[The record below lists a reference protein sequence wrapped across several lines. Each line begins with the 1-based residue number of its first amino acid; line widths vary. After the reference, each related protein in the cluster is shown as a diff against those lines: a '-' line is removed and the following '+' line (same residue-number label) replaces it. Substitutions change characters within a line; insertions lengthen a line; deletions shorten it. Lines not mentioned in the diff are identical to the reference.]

1 MIEKDYIKELFQE
14 KLTSHEVP
22 VRADLWTSVSSSIGG
37 SSVVASS
44 MSIATKIIIAAS
56 VSAVALVTFYLV
68 NDKNSVPTPI
78 KKENPQEQ
86 RIITI
91 DPLKIDK
98 VEVQTENV
106 EVQSEN
112 LAGQKKNELLPKQ
125 PEQRVDCAYDFSTPE
140 NESDLNSNFQ
150 QSNNSDINKEIVTE
164 KSPEKIERQD
174 PIIRNSNPSANE
186 IVANPEITTKEQ
198 ESTVLLPN
206 IFTPNGDGKND
217 FLSIN
222 IGEVTEFSVVIL
234 NQANKVI
241 YTSSNPNFSWDGLTT
256 NGEIS
261 PAGTYVYYISAKD
274 LNGKLLTK
282 YSSLTISY

>member
-1 MIEKDYIKELFQE
+1 MIEKDYIKDLFQE

-91 DPLKIDK
+91 DTLKIEK
-98 VEVQTENV
+98 EEVKKDEK
-106 EVQSEN
+106 
-112 LAGQKKNELLPKQ
+112 LLQKQ
-125 PEQRVDCAYDFSTPE
+125 ADQRVDCEYDFSTPE
-140 NESDLNSNFQ
+140 NVSDLKSDFQKSNK
-150 QSNNSDINKEIVTE
+150 SDINKEIVTE
-164 KSPEKIERQD
+164 KSPEKIERQY

-186 IVANPEITTKEQ
+186 IVAKPEIKIKEN
-198 ESTVLLPN
+198 ESTILLPN

-217 FLSIN
+217 LLSIK

-241 YTSSNPNFSWDGLTT
+241 YTSSNPNFSWDGIAT
-256 NGEIS
+256 NGELS
-261 PAGTYVYYISAKD
+261 PAGSYVYYISAKD

>member
-1 MIEKDYIKELFQE
+1 MTEKDYIKELFQD

-44 MSIATKIIIAAS
+44 MSIATKLIIAAS

-68 NDKNSVPTPI
+68 NDKTSVPTPI
-78 KKENPQEQ
+78 KKENQQEQ

-91 DPLKIDK
+91 DSLKIEK
-98 VEVQTENV
+98 EEV
-106 EVQSEN
+106 
-112 LAGQKKNELLPKQ
+112 KKDEKLLPKQ
-125 PEQRVDCAYDFSTPE
+125 AEQRVDCEYDFSTPE
-140 NESDLNSNFQ
+140 NDSDLKSEFQ
-150 QSNNSDINKEIVTE
+150 KSDINKEIV
-164 KSPEKIERQD
+164 PEKGPQKIEQQD
-174 PIIRNSNPSANE
+174 PIIRNNITSTSE
-186 IVANPEITTKEQ
+186 IVAKPEIKTKEQ

-217 FLSIN
+217 FLSIK

-241 YTSSNPNFSWDGLTT
+241 FTSNDPNFSWDGLAT
-256 NGEIS
+256 NGELS

-282 YSSLTISY
+282 YSNLTISY

>member
-44 MSIATKIIIAAS
+44 MSTATKIIIAAS

-68 NDKNSVPTPI
+68 NDKNSVLTPI

-91 DPLKIDK
+91 DSLKIEEEEK
-98 VEVQTENV
+98 LV
-106 EVQSEN
+106 
-112 LAGQKKNELLPKQ
+112 
-125 PEQRVDCAYDFSTPE
+125 PEQLEQRLDCEYDFSTPE
-140 NESDLNSNFQ
+140 YESDLNSEFQ
-150 QSNNSDINKEIVTE
+150 QSNKIDINKEIVTE
-164 KSPEKIERQD
+164 KGPQKIEQQE
-174 PIIRNSNPSANE
+174 PIIRNNTTSTSE
-186 IVANPEITTKEQ
+186 IVAKPEIKTKEK

-217 FLSIN
+217 FLSIK

-241 YTSSNPNFSWDGLTT
+241 FTSNDPNFSWDGLAT
-256 NGEIS
+256 NGELS

>member
-1 MIEKDYIKELFQE
+1 MIEKDYIKELFQD

-91 DPLKIDK
+91 DTLKIEK
-98 VEVQTENV
+98 EE
-106 EVQSEN
+106 EKEEE
-112 LAGQKKNELLPKQ
+112 KLLPKQ
-125 PEQRVDCAYDFSTPE
+125 AEQRVDCEYDFSTPE
-140 NESDLNSNFQ
+140 NESDLNSEFQ
-150 QSNNSDINKEIVTE
+150 QSNQIDINKEIVTE
-164 KSPEKIERQD
+164 KGPQKIEQQE
-174 PIIRNSNPSANE
+174 PIIRNNTASTSE
-186 IVANPEITTKEQ
+186 IVANPELTTKEQ

-217 FLSIN
+217 FLSIK

-241 YTSSNPNFSWDGLTT
+241 FTSNDPNFSWDGVAT
-256 NGEIS
+256 NGELS

>member
-37 SSVVASS
+37 SSVAATS
-44 MSIATKIIIAAS
+44 MSIATKLLIAAS

-68 NDKNSVPTPI
+68 NDKNLEQSPI

-91 DPLKIDK
+91 DSLKIEK
-98 VEVQTENV
+98 EEV
-106 EVQSEN
+106 
-112 LAGQKKNELLPKQ
+112 KKDEKLLPKQ
-125 PEQRVDCAYDFSTPE
+125 PEQRLDCAYDFSTPE
-140 NESDLNSNFQ
+140 NESDLNSEFQ
-150 QSNNSDINKEIVTE
+150 QSNKIDINKEIVTE
-164 KSPEKIERQD
+164 KGPQKIEQQD
-174 PIIRNSNPSANE
+174 PIIRNNSTSTSE
-186 IVANPEITTKEQ
+186 IVAKPEIKTKEK

-217 FLSIN
+217 LLSIK

-241 YTSSNPNFSWDGLTT
+241 FTSNDPNFSWDGLAT
-256 NGEIS
+256 NGELS

>member
-1 MIEKDYIKELFQE
+1 MIEKDYIKELFQD

-68 NDKNSVPTPI
+68 NDKNIEPIPI

-91 DPLKIDK
+91 DTLKIEK
-98 VEVQTENV
+98 KEV
-106 EVQSEN
+106 
-112 LAGQKKNELLPKQ
+112 KKEEKLLPTQ
-125 PEQRVDCAYDFSTPE
+125 AEQRVGCEYDFSTPE
-140 NESDLNSNFQ
+140 NESDLNSEFQ
-150 QSNNSDINKEIVTE
+150 KSNQIDINKEIVTE
-164 KSPEKIERQD
+164 KGPQKIEQQD
-174 PIIRNSNPSANE
+174 PIIRNNTASTSE
-186 IVANPEITTKEQ
+186 IVANPELTTKEQ

-217 FLSIN
+217 FLSIK

-241 YTSSNPNFSWDGLTT
+241 YTSSNPNFLWDGLAT
-256 NGEIS
+256 NGELS

-282 YSSLTISY
+282 YSNLTISY

>member
-1 MIEKDYIKELFQE
+1 MIEKDYIKELFQD

-44 MSIATKIIIAAS
+44 MSIATKLLIAAS

-68 NDKNSVPTPI
+68 NDKNLEQSPI

-86 RIITI
+86 RIITV
-91 DPLKIDK
+91 DSLKIEKEEVKKDK
-98 VEVQTENV
+98 
-106 EVQSEN
+106 
-112 LAGQKKNELLPKQ
+112 KLLPKQ
-125 PEQRVDCAYDFSTPE
+125 PEQRLDCAYDFSTPE
-140 NESDLNSNFQ
+140 NESDLNSEFQ
-150 QSNNSDINKEIVTE
+150 QSNKIDINKEIVTE
-164 KSPEKIERQD
+164 KGPQKIEQQD
-174 PIIRNSNPSANE
+174 PIIRNNTTSTSE
-186 IVANPEITTKEQ
+186 IVAKPEIKTKEQ
-198 ESTVLLPN
+198 EKTVLLPN

-217 FLSIN
+217 FLSIK

-241 YTSSNPNFSWDGLTT
+241 FTSIDPNFSWDGVAT
-256 NGEIS
+256 NGELS

>member
-1 MIEKDYIKELFQE
+1 MIEKDYIKELFQD

-68 NDKNSVPTPI
+68 NDKNIEPIPI

-91 DPLKIDK
+91 DTLKIEK
-98 VEVQTENV
+98 KEV
-106 EVQSEN
+106 
-112 LAGQKKNELLPKQ
+112 KKEEKLLPTQ
-125 PEQRVDCAYDFSTPE
+125 AEQRVGCEYDFSTPE
-140 NESDLNSNFQ
+140 NESDLNSEFQ
-150 QSNNSDINKEIVTE
+150 KSNQIDINKEIVTE
-164 KSPEKIERQD
+164 KGPQKIEQQD
-174 PIIRNSNPSANE
+174 PIIRNNTASTSE
-186 IVANPEITTKEQ
+186 IVANPELTTKEQ

-217 FLSIN
+217 FLSIK

-241 YTSSNPNFSWDGLTT
+241 YTSSNPNFLWDGLAT
-256 NGEIS
+256 NGELS

>member
-37 SSVVASS
+37 SSVAATS
-44 MSIATKIIIAAS
+44 MSIATKLMIAAS

-68 NDKNSVPTPI
+68 NDKNLEQSPI

-91 DPLKIDK
+91 DSLKIEK
-98 VEVQTENV
+98 EEV
-106 EVQSEN
+106 
-112 LAGQKKNELLPKQ
+112 KKDEKLLPKQ
-125 PEQRVDCAYDFSTPE
+125 PEQRLDCAYDFSTPE
-140 NESDLNSNFQ
+140 NESDLNSEFQ
-150 QSNNSDINKEIVTE
+150 QSNKIDINKEIITE
-164 KSPEKIERQD
+164 KDPQKIEKQD
-174 PIIRNSNPSANE
+174 PIIRNNYTSTSE
-186 IVANPEITTKEQ
+186 IIAKPETKTKEQ
-198 ESTVLLPN
+198 EKTVLLPN

-217 FLSIN
+217 FLSIK

-241 YTSSNPNFSWDGLTT
+241 FTSNDPNFSWDGLAT
-256 NGEIS
+256 NGELS

>member
-56 VSAVALVTFYLV
+56 VSAVTLVTFYLV

-112 LAGQKKNELLPKQ
+112 LSGQKKNELLPKQ
-125 PEQRVDCAYDFSTPE
+125 AEQRVDCAYDFSTPE
-140 NESDLNSNFQ
+140 NESDLNSEFQ
-150 QSNNSDINKEIVTE
+150 QSNKIVINKEIVTE

-217 FLSIN
+217 FLSIK

-241 YTSSNPNFSWDGLTT
+241 FTSNDPNFLWDGFAT

>member
-22 VRADLWTSVSSSIGG
+22 VRADLWTSVSASIGG
-37 SSVVASS
+37 SSVTATS
-44 MSIATKIIIAAS
+44 MSIATKLMIAAS
-56 VSAVALVTFYLV
+56 VSAVALITFYLI
-68 NDKNSVPTPI
+68 NNENLEQSPI

-86 RIITI
+86 RIFTI
-91 DPLKIDK
+91 DSLKIEK
-98 VEVQTENV
+98 EEV
-106 EVQSEN
+106 
-112 LAGQKKNELLPKQ
+112 KKDEKLLPTQ
-125 PEQRVDCAYDFSTPE
+125 AEQRVDCAYDFSTPE
-140 NESDLNSNFQ
+140 NESDLNSEFQ
-150 QSNNSDINKEIVTE
+150 QSNKIDINKEIITE
-164 KSPEKIERQD
+164 KDPQKIEKQE
-174 PIIRNSNPSANE
+174 PIIRNNYTSTSE
-186 IVANPEITTKEQ
+186 IIAKPETKTKEQ
-198 ESTVLLPN
+198 EKTVLLPN

-217 FLSIN
+217 FLSIK

-241 YTSSNPNFSWDGLTT
+241 FTSNDPNFSWDGVAT
-256 NGEIS
+256 NGELS

>member
-37 SSVVASS
+37 SSVAATS
-44 MSIATKIIIAAS
+44 MSIATKLMIAAS

-68 NDKNSVPTPI
+68 NDKNLEQSPI

-91 DPLKIDK
+91 DSLKIEK
-98 VEVQTENV
+98 EEV
-106 EVQSEN
+106 
-112 LAGQKKNELLPKQ
+112 KKDEKLLPKQ

-140 NESDLNSNFQ
+140 NESDLNSEFQ
-150 QSNNSDINKEIVTE
+150 QSNKIDINKEIITE
-164 KSPEKIERQD
+164 KDPQKIEKQD
-174 PIIRNSNPSANE
+174 PIIRNNYTSTSE
-186 IVANPEITTKEQ
+186 IIAKPETKTKEQ
-198 ESTVLLPN
+198 EKTVLLPN

-217 FLSIN
+217 FLSIK

-241 YTSSNPNFSWDGLTT
+241 FTSNDPNFSWDGLAT
-256 NGEIS
+256 NGELS

>member
-1 MIEKDYIKELFQE
+1 MIEKDYIKELFQD

-37 SSVVASS
+37 SSVAATS
-44 MSIATKIIIAAS
+44 MSIATKLIIAAS
-56 VSAVALVTFYLV
+56 VSAVALVTFYLI
-68 NDKNSVPTPI
+68 NDENLKQSPI
-78 KKENPQEQ
+78 KKENSQEQ

-91 DPLKIDK
+91 DSLKIEK
-98 VEVQTENV
+98 EEV
-106 EVQSEN
+106 
-112 LAGQKKNELLPKQ
+112 KKDEKLLPTQ
-125 PEQRVDCAYDFSTPE
+125 ADQRVDCEYDFSTPE
-140 NESDLNSNFQ
+140 NDSDLKSEFQKSNK
-150 QSNNSDINKEIVTE
+150 SDINKEIVTE
-164 KSPEKIERQD
+164 KGPQKIEQQD
-174 PIIRNSNPSANE
+174 PIIRNNSTSTSE
-186 IVANPEITTKEQ
+186 IVAKPEIKTKEK

-217 FLSIN
+217 FLSIK

-241 YTSSNPNFSWDGLTT
+241 FTSNDPNFSWDGLAT
-256 NGEIS
+256 NGELS